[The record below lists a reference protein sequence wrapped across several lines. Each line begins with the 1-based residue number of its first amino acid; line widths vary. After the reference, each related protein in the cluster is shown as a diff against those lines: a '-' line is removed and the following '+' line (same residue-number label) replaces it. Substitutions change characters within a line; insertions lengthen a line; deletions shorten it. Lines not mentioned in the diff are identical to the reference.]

1 MRKSG
6 RILVADDEK
15 PQREI
20 LVSSLEKR
28 GYEVCGAGDLSTALN
43 LFEQGL
49 QNQNPFNT
57 VVTCLLYTSPS
68 PRDLSTSRMPS
79 SA

>member
-15 PQREI
+15 AQREI

-28 GYEVCGAGDLSTALN
+28 GYEVSGAGDLKAALKMYD
-43 LFEQGL
+43 QGL
-49 QNQNPFNT
+49 QEQNPFHT
-57 VVTCLLYTSPS
+57 VVT
-68 PRDLSTSRMPS
+68 DLRMI
-79 SA
+79 